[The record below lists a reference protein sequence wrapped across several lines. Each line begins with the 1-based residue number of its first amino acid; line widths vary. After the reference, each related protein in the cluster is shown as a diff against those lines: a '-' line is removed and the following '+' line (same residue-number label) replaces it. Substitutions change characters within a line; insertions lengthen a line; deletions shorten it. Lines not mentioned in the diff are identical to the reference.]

1 MLLIFTLISTVF
13 TIGVELKNGT
23 ARQWLSTAGDNALVA
38 LAGKLTPYTII
49 FFALCML
56 MNTILF
62 KFVGVPLNGSV
73 PLLFASG
80 LVFVLAYQAIGVA
93 ISALLSNLRL
103 SLSIGGGYS
112 VLAFTFSGLTF
123 PFLAMD
129 LPVRIIGY
137 VFPLTY
143 YVDIFID
150 QAMRG
155 APPVYTINYLGY
167 MSVFILLPV
176 VLLPR
181 LKRICTD
188 EKYWGRL

>member
-1 MLLIFTLISTVF
+1 
-13 TIGVELKNGT
+13 
-23 ARQWLSTAGDNALVA
+23 
-38 LAGKLTPYTII
+38 
-49 FFALCML
+49 ML

-137 VFPLTY
+137 VFPLTRRCGALRPSIPLTTS
-143 YVDIFID
+143 DTCPFSSCCRSSCC
-150 QAMRG
+150 RG
-155 APPVYTINYLGY
+155 
-167 MSVFILLPV
+167 
-176 VLLPR
+176 
-181 LKRICTD
+181 
-188 EKYWGRL
+188 